1 MCRDEKFSSCETV
14 EGAEAAD
21 GWFPEIFDVE
31 NILEGK
37 FFQANGGE
45 SGKFGACERPGHLSF
60 GVGRFAAS
68 GDDEQESAQAKE
80 PCKIFDRTGA
90 KSYWKDLE
98 RVGLKDKME
107 SMAPGGWRFEQ
118 VGGAVFHCR
127 PWEAFARS
135 ADGGFRDVEG
145 GGAESPGGKLL
156 GIVAEAAADGQ
167 RCFSRGWL

>member
-1 MCRDEKFSSCETV
+1 MCREEKFSSCETV

-80 PCKIFDRTGA
+80 PCKIFDRAGTKGC
-90 KSYWKDLE
+90 WKNLE
-98 RVGLKDKME
+98 RVGFKDKVE
-107 SMAPGGWRFEQ
+107 SATPGGRRFEQ
-118 VGGAVFHCR
+118 VGGEILHGGR
-127 PWEAFARS
+127 WKAFARS
-135 ADGGFRDVEG
+135 ADRSFRDVEG

-156 GIVAEAAADGQ
+156 GIVA
-167 RCFSRGWL
+167 

>member
-1 MCRDEKFSSCETV
+1 MCREEKFSSCETV

-31 NILEGK
+31 KILERK

-45 SGKFGACERPGHLSF
+45 SGKFGACERPRHLSL

-68 GDDEQESAQAKE
+68 GDDEQESARAKE
-80 PCKIFDRTGA
+80 PSKIFDRTEA
-90 KSYWKDLE
+90 KGGWKNLE

-107 SMAPGGWRFEQ
+107 SAAPGGGRFEQ
-118 VGGAVFHCR
+118 VRSQIFDSGVA
-127 PWEAFARS
+127 EAFARS

-156 GIVAEAAADGQ
+156 GIVA
-167 RCFSRGWL
+167 

>member
-1 MCRDEKFSSCETV
+1 MCREEKFSSCETV

-31 NILEGK
+31 KILERK

-45 SGKFGACERPGHLSF
+45 SGKFGARERPRHLSL

-68 GDDEQESAQAKE
+68 GDDQQESAWAKE
-80 PCKIFDRTGA
+80 SSKIFDRTGA
-90 KSYWKDLE
+90 KAGWKNLE

-107 SMAPGGWRFEQ
+107 SAAPGGGRFEQ
-118 VGGAVFHCR
+118 VGGSVFHFG

-135 ADGGFRDVEG
+135 AD
-145 GGAESPGGKLL
+145 
-156 GIVAEAAADGQ
+156 
-167 RCFSRGWL
+167 